1 MKKKLMSLAL
11 ALTLALSTVPGA
23 FAAETANPTNDKLT
37 VDGVEQTPTVY
48 KIGGSN
54 YFKIRDVAAVLNG
67 TEKQFSVGYS
77 NGKVT
82 VTSGQP
88 YEATGKELAG
98 APSESR
104 TASRSSDSIIIDG
117 TEASLTVYK
126 IGGSN
131 YFKLRDLGKALDF
144 QVDWA
149 AGQGVMIETG
159 GTAAPVEPDQPTE
172 ATLANGKP
180 VTEENVL
187 AIMAEIER
195 EYPTGTPWAERT
207 VAGTAYNPNK
217 VSAAF
222 NVIIHGQYGVNT
234 TYACGGFAAMVSDRV
249 FGYDAPCRK
258 VDDVTEI
265 RPGDI
270 IVHLDKN
277 GNATHVSIAMSG
289 VLNEYNYVARCEGNN
304 NSQVKWPTDDGLNT
318 ARPTAAKPW
327 AIYTRYPEG

>member
-1 MKKKLMSLAL
+1 MKKAVSCFLAL
-11 ALTLALSTVPGA
+11 ALCLGLTVPA
-23 FAAETANPTNDKLT
+23 LAAETANPTNDKLT

-159 GTAAPVEPDQPTE
+159 GAAAPVEPEQPTE

-195 EYPTGTPWAERT
+195 EYPTGTLWT
-207 VAGTAYNPNK
+207 FSSVAGTAYNPNK
-217 VSAAF
+217 VSTAVMNA
-222 NVIIHGQYGVNT
+222 IGYKT
-234 TYACGGFAAMVSDRV
+234 DTKYACGGFAAMVSDRV

-258 VDDVTEI
+258 VDDVTDI

-289 VLNEYNYVARCEGNN
+289 VLNEYNIVARCDGNN
-304 NSQVKWPTDDGLNT
+304 NSVVQWHSDDNLNT
-318 ARPTAAKPW
+318 GRPTAARPW

>member
-23 FAAETANPTNDKLT
+23 FAAETANPTNDRLT

-77 NGKVT
+77 GGKVT

-131 YFKLRDLGKALDF
+131 YFKLRDLGTALDF

-149 AGQGVMIETG
+149 AGQGVTIKTG
-159 GTAAPVEPDQPTE
+159 GAAAPVEPEEPAE

-180 VTEENVL
+180 VTEANVL

-195 EYPTGTPWAERT
+195 DYPTGTLWNT
-207 VAGTAYNPNK
+207 NGTDGSKYNPNK
-217 VSAAF
+217 PSSHVSA
-222 NVIIHGQYGVNT
+222 VMSKYGMGTKYGCN
-234 TYACGGFAAMVSDRV
+234 GFATMVSDRV
-249 FGYDAPCRK
+249 FGYDAPCRQLNN
-258 VDDVTEI
+258 VTEI

-277 GNATHVSIAMSG
+277 GKPTHVSIAMSG
-289 VLNEYNYVARCEGNN
+289 VLNEYNYVSRADGNHN
-304 NSQVKWPTDDGLNT
+304 NQVVWPTTDDTNN

>member
-1 MKKKLMSLAL
+1 MKKAVSCFLAL
-11 ALTLALSTVPGA
+11 ALCLGLTVPA
-23 FAAETANPTNDKLT
+23 LAAETANPTNDKLT

-77 NGKVT
+77 GGKVT

-159 GTAAPVEPDQPTE
+159 GAAEPAEPEEPTE

-180 VTEENVL
+180 VTESNVL

-195 EYPTGTPWAERT
+195 EYPTGTLWTDPAINSAT
-207 VAGTAYNPNK
+207 KYNPNK
-217 VSAAF
+217 VSGAV
-222 NVIIHGQYGVNT
+222 NVVIHGAYGVST
-234 TYACGGFAAMVSDRV
+234 TYGCGGFAAMVSDRV

-258 VDDVTEI
+258 VDAVTDI

-270 IVHLDKN
+270 VVHLDKN
-277 GNATHVSIAMSG
+277 GNSTHVSIAMSG
-289 VLNEYNYVARCEGNN
+289 VLNEYNYVACCDGNV
-304 NSQVKWPTDDGLNT
+304 NSQVKWPTSDDDNSV
-318 ARPTAAKPW
+318 RPTTAKPW